1 MYDHSS
7 VFIVGLLLLALIA
20 GSEVGFRVGK
30 VFHKAT
36 DEQTKGQI
44 NAIQG
49 SILGVLA
56 LLLGFTFSLSLQR
69 YDTRSEAVT
78 NEANAIGTTMLRA
91 ALLPESVR
99 EDTQRL
105 ISKYLELRINAGG
118 VSLDQDEERAAVVAE
133 SDAVLQMLWANAR
146 QAAAESPNP
155 VTTGL
160 FIQALNEQIDAF
172 GSRDA
177 ALGRHVPEPVLFL
190 LFGTLIMTAALVGYS
205 SGVTGHRAAFAA
217 YILLL
222 LIVLLV
228 FLVIDLD
235 RPRRGLIEV
244 SQQGLVD
251 LQSHILF
258 VGGQAVQ
265 SR

>member
-7 VFIVGLLLLALIA
+7 LYIVSILLISLIV
-20 GSEVGFRVGK
+20 GSEVGFRIGK
-30 VFHKAT
+30 LFHKAT
-36 DEQTKGQI
+36 DEPTKNQI
-44 NAIQG
+44 SSIQA

-56 LLLGFTFSLSLQR
+56 LLLGFTFSLALQR
-69 YDTRSEAVT
+69 YDTRSEAVI

-99 EDTQRL
+99 EETQAL
-105 ISKYLELRINAGG
+105 IRDYLELRVQAGEI
-118 VSLDQDEERAAVVAE
+118 SFDRIEERAAIVAN
-133 SDAVLQMLWANAR
+133 SDLVLEKLWANAR
-146 QAAAESPNP
+146 QAASESPNP

-177 ALGRHVPEPVLFL
+177 ALARHVPEPVLFL

-205 SGVTGHRAAFAA
+205 SGVTGHRAAIAA
-217 YILLL
+217 YILLS

-258 VGGQAVQ
+258 VGSEVGQ